1 VLTAEWRRQT
11 DVYRLLRVSPTQ
23 PRSTLFKSHQARTD
37 GLRRSAY
44 KECKKNWVSH
54 RSRSPDTINGLLCR
68 ARVLTRRA
76 ADGGNE
82 RRKAQKRQT
91 LVLSSFHPLS
101 LRRRQSP
108 MYPLGKQHP
117 ASELVRYVYW
127 ESIYLY
133 SMDSSCA
140 MKHEIGLMAIALH
153 IITMQECE
161 PKSELLASEWKE
173 VRPRSWVYV
182 LHRPRL

>member
-1 VLTAEWRRQT
+1 MSRNHPIIIPSTHHNQQSYNLTNTPTSQQTQQRILRSLPRSSRQEPEVLTAEWRRQT

-91 LVLSSFHPLS
+91 LVLSSFRPLF

-108 MYPLGKQHP
+108 MYPLGKHHP
-117 ASELVRYVYW
+117 TSELVRYVYW
-127 ESIYLY
+127 EVFIY
-133 SMDSSCA
+133 
-140 MKHEIGLMAIALH
+140 
-153 IITMQECE
+153 
-161 PKSELLASEWKE
+161 
-173 VRPRSWVYV
+173 
-182 LHRPRL
+182 